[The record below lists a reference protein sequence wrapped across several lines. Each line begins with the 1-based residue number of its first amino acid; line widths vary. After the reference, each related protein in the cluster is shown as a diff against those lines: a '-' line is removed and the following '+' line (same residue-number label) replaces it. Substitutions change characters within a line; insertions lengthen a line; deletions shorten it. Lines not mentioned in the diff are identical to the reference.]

1 MNNIIYK
8 SQNHDSDVSLGTY
21 CIDPR
26 NGAIYII
33 GRTDSR
39 VSLISIN
46 TGKSRRFKLFVGEF
60 PSPDDYD
67 ELLKAERAIPLREGT
82 LEFIQ
87 DYNTPYSIGDIFA
100 IGHHIYMA
108 SKIGD
113 VTTMISLINGNRY
126 SDDNESISDMIYG
139 IQNMG
144 VSISKI
150 PFNLKLSI
158 NPNKFIATE

>member
-33 GRTDSR
+33 GRTDCR
-39 VSLISIN
+39 VSLISIT
-46 TGKSRRFKLFVGEF
+46 TGKSRMFKLFVGEY
-60 PSPDDYD
+60 PSPEDCD
-67 ELLKAERAIPLREGT
+67 ELLKAAGVIPLREGT

-87 DYNTPYSIGDIFA
+87 DYNRSYSIGDICS
-100 IGHHIYMA
+100 IGERIYMA

-126 SDDNESISDMIYG
+126 SDDNESISEMICEL
-139 IQNMG
+139 QSMG